1 LRWAYAVPCLY
12 FILHPSSF
20 ILALHPSS
28 LILALRSAPDLT
40 LPAPI
45 GVLGGTFDPI
55 HFGHLRLAQ
64 ELADALG
71 LARVRFTPTG
81 IPSHRNSPQV
91 SGAHRLQM
99 VRIAIAGNPLF
110 EADDREIR
118 REGISYT
125 YDTLTELR
133 EELGERPLCLLMGA
147 DAFAALTTW
156 HRWQELFDLAHVVI
170 AHRPGFRLQELQAAL
185 PGPLRKIYLQRLAGA
200 SGVLRANA
208 GSILAREITA
218 LDISATYIRAML
230 AQGSSPRYLA
240 PDTVLEYID
249 HNHLY
254 KDRDAR

>member
-1 LRWAYAVPCLY
+1 M
-12 FILHPSSF
+12 
-20 ILALHPSS
+20 
-28 LILALRSAPDLT
+28 T
-40 LPAPI
+40 LPAL

-71 LARVRFTPTG
+71 LARVRF
-81 IPSHRNSPQV
+81 IPSGTPPHRNPPQV
-91 SGAHRLQM
+91 NGAHRLEM

-110 EADDREIR
+110 ESDDREIR
-118 REGISYT
+118 RDGISYT

-170 AHRPGFRLQELQAAL
+170 AHRPGFRLQELQASL
-185 PGPLRKIYLQRLAGA
+185 PAPLRKIYLQRLAGTP
-200 SGVLRANA
+200 GIPRAHA
-208 GSILAREITA
+208 GSVLTREITA
-218 LDISATYIRAML
+218 LDISATRIRALL

-240 PDTVLEYID
+240 PEVVLEYID
-249 HNHLY
+249 HNLLY
-254 KDRDAR
+254 KDSDAR

>member
-1 LRWAYAVPCLY
+1 LGTPHLSG
-12 FILHPSSF
+12 F
-20 ILALHPSS
+20 
-28 LILALRSAPDLT
+28 
-40 LPAPI
+40 API
-45 GVLGGTFDPI
+45 GILGGTFDPI

-71 LARVRFTPTG
+71 LARVRFIPTG
-81 IPSHRNSPQV
+81 TPPHRNSPQV

-99 VRIAIAGNPLF
+99 VAVAIAGNPLF

-133 EELGERPLCLLMGA
+133 EELGEGPLCLLMGA
-147 DAFAALTTW
+147 DAFGALTTW
-156 HRWQELFDLAHVVI
+156 HRWQDLFDLAHVVI

-185 PGPLRKIYLQRLAGA
+185 PAPLRKIYLQRLARVPGMP
-200 SGVLRANA
+200 RANA
-208 GSILAREITA
+208 GSILTREITA
-218 LDISATYIRAML
+218 LDISATHIRAML
-230 AQGSSPRYLA
+230 ARGSSPRYLA

-249 HNHLY
+249 HNQLY

>member
-1 LRWAYAVPCLY
+1 MSG
-12 FILHPSSF
+12 F
-20 ILALHPSS
+20 
-28 LILALRSAPDLT
+28 
-40 LPAPI
+40 API
-45 GVLGGTFDPI
+45 GLLGGTFDPI

-71 LARVRFTPTG
+71 LVRVRF
-81 IPSHRNSPQV
+81 IPSGTPPHRDAPKV
-91 SGAHRLQM
+91 TRAHRLQM

-110 EADDREIR
+110 EVDDRETR

-133 EELGERPLCLLMGA
+133 QELGERPLCLLMGA

-185 PGPLRKIYLQRLAGA
+185 PAPLRKIYLKRLDSTPGM
-200 SGVLRANA
+200 LRAHA
-208 GSILAREITA
+208 GSVLAREITA
-218 LDISATYIRAML
+218 LDISATRIRALL
-230 AQGSSPRYLA
+230 AQGASPRYLA
-240 PDTVLEYID
+240 PEPVLDYID

-254 KDRDAR
+254 KDSDAR

>member
-1 LRWAYAVPCLY
+1 V
-12 FILHPSSF
+12 
-20 ILALHPSS
+20 
-28 LILALRSAPDLT
+28 T
-40 LPAPI
+40 LPAL

-71 LARVRFTPTG
+71 LARVRF
-81 IPSHRNSPQV
+81 IPSGTPPHRNPPQV
-91 SGAHRLQM
+91 NGAHRLEM

-110 EADDREIR
+110 ESDDREIR
-118 REGISYT
+118 RDGISYT

-170 AHRPGFRLQELQAAL
+170 AHRPGFRLQELQASL
-185 PGPLRKIYLQRLAGA
+185 PAPLRKIYLHRLAGTQ
-200 SGVLRANA
+200 GILRAHA
-208 GSILAREITA
+208 GTVLTREITA
-218 LDISATYIRAML
+218 LDISATRIRALL

-240 PDTVLEYID
+240 PEAVLEYID
-249 HNHLY
+249 HNLLY
-254 KDRDAR
+254 KDSDAR

>member
-1 LRWAYAVPCLY
+1 V
-12 FILHPSSF
+12 
-20 ILALHPSS
+20 
-28 LILALRSAPDLT
+28 T
-40 LPAPI
+40 LPAL

-71 LARVRFTPTG
+71 LARVRF
-81 IPSHRNSPQV
+81 IPSGTPPHRNPPQV
-91 SGAHRLQM
+91 NGAHRLEM

-110 EADDREIR
+110 ELDDREIR
-118 REGISYT
+118 RDGISYT

-170 AHRPGFRLQELQAAL
+170 AHRPGFRLQELQASL
-185 PGPLRKIYLQRLAGA
+185 PAPLRKIYLQRLAGTP
-200 SGVLRANA
+200 GIPRAHA
-208 GSILAREITA
+208 GSVLTREITA
-218 LDISATYIRAML
+218 LDISATRIRALL

-240 PDTVLEYID
+240 PEVVLEYID
-249 HNHLY
+249 HNLLY
-254 KDRDAR
+254 KDSDAR

>member
-1 LRWAYAVPCLY
+1 MHDEFCFY

-20 ILALHPSS
+20 ILALHPS
-28 LILALRSAPDLT
+28 LFILAFWSTPQLSGSAPVGL
-40 LPAPI
+40 
-45 GVLGGTFDPI
+45 LGGTFDPI

-64 ELADALG
+64 ELGDALG
-71 LARVRFTPTG
+71 LACVRFIPTG
-81 IPSHRNSPQV
+81 TPPHRNPPQV

-99 VRIAIAGNPLF
+99 VRIAIAGNALF

-118 REGISYT
+118 RDAISYT

-133 EELGERPLCLLMGA
+133 DELGERPLCLLMGA
-147 DAFAALTTW
+147 DAFATLTTW

-170 AHRPGFRLQELQAAL
+170 AHRPGFRLQELQGAL
-185 PGPLRKIYLQRLAGA
+185 PAPLRKIYLQRLAGA
-200 SGVLRANA
+200 PVALRANA

-218 LDISATYIRAML
+218 LDISATHIRAML
-230 AQGSSPRYLA
+230 AQGSSPRYLV

-254 KDRDAR
+254 KDPDAR

>member
-1 LRWAYAVPCLY
+1 
-12 FILHPSSF
+12 
-20 ILALHPSS
+20 
-28 LILALRSAPDLT
+28 LT
-40 LPAPI
+40 LPAL

-71 LARVRFTPTG
+71 LACVRF
-81 IPSHRNSPQV
+81 IPSGTPPHRNPPQV
-91 SGAHRLQM
+91 NGAHRLEM

-110 EADDREIR
+110 ESDDREIR
-118 REGISYT
+118 RDGISYT

-170 AHRPGFRLQELQAAL
+170 AHRPGFRLQELQASL
-185 PGPLRKIYLQRLAGA
+185 PAPLRKIYLQRLAGTP
-200 SGVLRANA
+200 GIPRAHA
-208 GSILAREITA
+208 GSVLTREITA
-218 LDISATYIRAML
+218 LDISATRIRALL

-240 PDTVLEYID
+240 PEVVLEYID
-249 HNHLY
+249 HNLLY
-254 KDRDAR
+254 KDSDAR

>member
-1 LRWAYAVPCLY
+1 M
-12 FILHPSSF
+12 
-20 ILALHPSS
+20 
-28 LILALRSAPDLT
+28 T
-40 LPAPI
+40 LPAL

-64 ELADALG
+64 ELAGALG
-71 LARVRFTPTG
+71 LARVRFIPTG
-81 IPSHRNSPQV
+81 TPPHRDYPKV

-99 VRIAIAGNPLF
+99 VRIAIAGNPVF

-133 EELGERPLCLLMGA
+133 DELGQRPLCLLMGA

-170 AHRPGFRLQELQAAL
+170 AHRPGFRLQELQAGL
-185 PGPLRKIYLQRLAGA
+185 PVPLRKIYLRRLAGA
-200 SGVLRANA
+200 PSMLRANA
-208 GSILAREITA
+208 GSIVTREITA
-218 LDISATYIRAML
+218 LDIAATHIRAML

-240 PDTVLEYID
+240 PDSVLEYID

>member
-1 LRWAYAVPCLY
+1 MSG
-12 FILHPSSF
+12 F
-20 ILALHPSS
+20 
-28 LILALRSAPDLT
+28 
-40 LPAPI
+40 API
-45 GVLGGTFDPI
+45 GLLGGTFDPI

-71 LARVRFTPTG
+71 LVRVRFIPSG
-81 IPSHRNSPQV
+81 IPPHRDAPNV
-91 SGAHRLQM
+91 SSAHRLQM
-99 VRIAIAGNPLF
+99 VRVAIAGNPLF

-170 AHRPGFRLQELQAAL
+170 AHRPGFRLQDLQAAL
-185 PGPLRKIYLQRLAGA
+185 PAPLRKIYLQRLAGA
-200 SGVLRANA
+200 PGMLRAHA
-208 GSILAREITA
+208 GAILTREITA
-218 LDISATYIRAML
+218 LDISATRIRALL
-230 AQGSSPRYLA
+230 AQGASPRYLA
-240 PDTVLEYID
+240 PEPVLDYID

-254 KDRDAR
+254 KDSDAR